1 MVQCRCG
8 YHTCKKFYKTETA
21 KIQHLA
27 GVKSAKKKNS
37 GKTTTSKVKP
47 VKGGRFECRCGYHT
61 CKKFYKTET
70 ARNQHLAG
78 VLAAKK
84 KNSGKTTTS
93 KTKSGK
99 IKQIRPKPEKTEKK
113 LTQDKVNQS
122 KIIAVDTTKLQIER
136 SNSSTAKYQFVE
148 FSGPSG
154 GDSNGIVDLLVI
166 KRNRNKKENKK
177 HGLSNA
183 DLLDMIQIQVKGGG
197 SGPPSNADKKRMKKV
212 AKYHKFKETLLSRWD
227 PSKDFFPVFYRLTD
241 QNTWQIVDAKTIF

>member
-1 MVQCRCG
+1 MVQ
-8 YHTCKKFYKTETA
+8 
-21 KIQHLA
+21 
-27 GVKSAKKKNS
+27 
-37 GKTTTSKVKP
+37 
-47 VKGGRFECRCGYHT
+47 CRCGYHT

-113 LTQDKVNQS
+113 LTQAKVNQS
-122 KIIAVDTTKLQIER
+122 KNLAVEATKLQIEIT
-136 SNSSTAKYQFVE
+136 NSSTAKYQFVE
-148 FSGPSG
+148 FSGPNG
-154 GDSNGIVDLLVI
+154 GDSNGIVDLLAI
-166 KRNRNKKENKK
+166 KKNRNKKENKK

-183 DLLDMIQIQVKGGG
+183 DLLDIIQIQVKGRG
-197 SGPPSNADKKRMKKV
+197 SLPPKNDDKKRMKKI
-212 AKYHKFKETLLSRWD
+212 AKYYKFKETLLSRWD
-227 PSKDFFPVFYRLTD
+227 PSKGFFPVFSRLTD

>member
-1 MVQCRCG
+1 MVQCKCG

-47 VKGGRFECRCGYHT
+47 GKGGRFECKCDYHT

-84 KNSGKTTTS
+84 KNSGKTITS

-122 KIIAVDTTKLQIER
+122 KNLAVEATKLQIEI
-136 SNSSTAKYQFVE
+136 SNNSTAKYQFVE
-148 FSGPSG
+148 FSGPNG
-154 GDSNGIVDLLVI
+154 GDSNGIVDLLAI
-166 KRNRNKKENKK
+166 KKNRNKKENKK

-183 DLLDMIQIQVKGGG
+183 DLLDIIQIQVKGRG
-197 SGPPSNADKKRMKKV
+197 SGPPKNDDKKRMKKI
-212 AKYHKFKETLLSRWD
+212 AKYYKFKETLLSRWD
-227 PSKDFFPVFYRLTD
+227 PSKGFFPVFSRLTD